1 MPGIGRT
8 GMGLGGALTGGVG
21 RASST
26 LVGRAPSST
35 APAFGRAATADHLT
49 TAGAPIPPLPALA
62 KSVPLSLDPAAPV
75 AADEV
80 MIATYNVENLFD
92 TTKDPSPD
100 INDGQFTPDG
110 DYRWTEAKLARKI
123 TLLGQAIRGMNAG
136 KGPDILALNEVE
148 NGAVVKRLRDD
159 ALADL
164 GYGTLVHLDT
174 VDKRGIDNAILSR
187 HPLIGAPVLHQVHV
201 PGHPLW
207 KDGKTRQVLEA
218 TFDVGGT
225 ALTVFVNH
233 WPAGAEWA
241 ERKKQR
247 EHVGQQLRTLIEAK
261 QAADPSVQIMVLG
274 DFNASPGE
282 ASFGPSGLGAT
293 GDPEQ
298 VKNESLPLYDTVSC
312 LADQIRHAQG
322 KAPAKSLAAVDE
334 LLKEHGPQMGSHY
347 DGYTKKWNLF
357 DQIFV
362 SRGLLDQEGL
372 TWVPGSTQIA
382 RTPHLTNDKGRPRSQ
397 FPSEKYGEHTVESI
411 GISDHYPLVT
421 RLRRLV

>member
-1 MPGIGRT
+1 MPAVGRTSAPWSAPRNAPVSTGIGRSVAAPRA
-8 GMGLGGALTGGVG
+8 GAP
-21 RASST
+21 ASS
-26 LVGRAPSST
+26 A
-35 APAFGRAATADHLT
+35 ADHLAPAG
-49 TAGAPIPPLPALA
+49 AGAPIGPLPALP
-62 KSVPLSLDPAAPV
+62 KGVPVSVDPAAPV
-75 AADEV
+75 APDEV

-110 DYRWTEAKLARKI
+110 DYKWSEAKLTRKI
-123 TLLGQAIRGMNAG
+123 AQLGQAIRGMNAG
-136 KGPDILALNEVE
+136 HGPDILALNEVE
-148 NGAVVKRLRDD
+148 NAAVVARLRDE
-159 ALADL
+159 ALSDL

-187 HPLIGAPVLHQVHV
+187 HPQIGEAVLHTVHV

-207 KDGKTRQVLEA
+207 KDGKTRGILEA
-218 TFDVGGT
+218 TFDVDGV

-247 EHVGQQLRTLIEAK
+247 AHVGQQLRAIIEAK
-261 QAADPSVQIMVLG
+261 LKADPGREIMVLG

-282 ASFGPSGLGAT
+282 ASFGPAGLGAS
-293 GDPEQ
+293 GDPEV
-298 VKNESLPLYDTVSC
+298 VKKKQLPLYDTVAC

-322 KAPAKSLAAVDE
+322 KPAAKSLEAVDE
-334 LLKEHGPQMGSHY
+334 LLASDGPAMGSHY
-347 DGYTKKWNLF
+347 DDWSKKWNLF

-362 SRGLLDQEGL
+362 SRGLLDEKGL
-372 TWVPGSTQIA
+372 AWVPGSTQIA
-382 RTPHLTNDKGRPRSQ
+382 RTKELTNALGRPRSQ
-397 FPSEKYGEHTVESI
+397 FPSEKYAEHTVDSI
-411 GISDHYPLVT
+411 GISDHYPVVT